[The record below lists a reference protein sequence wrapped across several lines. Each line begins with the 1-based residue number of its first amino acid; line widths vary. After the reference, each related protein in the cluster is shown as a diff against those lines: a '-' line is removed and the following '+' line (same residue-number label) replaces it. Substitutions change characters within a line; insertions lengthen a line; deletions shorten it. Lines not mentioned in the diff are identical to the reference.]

1 MLFRSEPYSL
11 LINHTTEAGKGI
23 VLNLRS
29 TTGHRDGIGA
39 SATVTLG
46 DRQITA
52 QLTAGDGYMC
62 SSERKLFIGTGNSIQ
77 VENIQVRWPSG
88 KIENFGTLASNAEY
102 LLVEGSKA
110 AFPLDNHDPDSIGAD
125 GSLKL
130 NTRQTS
136 NRPDSLHA
144 SQGIP
149 GHE

>member
-1 MLFRSEPYSL
+1 MASNLWRKITDATGPDAGIHHDHQ
-11 LINHTTEAGKGI
+11 LIGTEFGD
-23 VLNLRS
+23 LRMF
-29 TTGHRDGIGA
+29 TDHR
-39 SATVTLG
+39 VE
-46 DRQITA
+46 
-52 QLTAGDGYMC
+52 QL
-62 SSERKLFIGTGNSIQ
+62 RKLFIGTGNSIQ
-77 VENIQVRWPSG
+77 VENIQVQWPSG
-88 KIENFGTLASNAEY
+88 KTENFGTLASNAEY